1 MVFEN
6 VRNKMKKYGYT
17 YIIVATIILGGIFL
31 PRLYHI
37 ITAKRVGSPFTLYS
51 CILHDFASLDHSGKD
66 LQFVDSE
73 GVHYGDTV
81 QPMFYYRDIMARGV
95 MPDSIEG
102 RKVTV
107 SEIEKNYF
115 MFFSDP
121 DDVNKNLPK
130 VYFLMESSPSRVD
143 LDEAKHAFVSRKT
156 HLDIIRM
163 ADNSLDKELSAAFT
177 EALSDAGFVFPAEI
191 VAGNPSTRK
200 AYDEG
205 YVMTDAHGELFHMK
219 MVKGA
224 PFVEH
229 IAKPDSLTVTHAFI
243 TEYASRRTLA
253 FITDEESRWYVVDS
267 EKRIIPTDVV
277 CNPASKDMM
286 MTGDMFYITVKVS
299 DMEGEDFWAL
309 RSEDFSTV
317 ATLHRDMEEY

>member
-1 MVFEN
+1 
-6 VRNKMKKYGYT
+6 MKKYGYT

-37 ITAKRVGSPFTLYS
+37 ITAKRGGSPFTLYS

-177 EALSDAGFVFPAEI
+177 AALSDAGFVFPAEI

-277 CNPASKDMM
+277 CDPASKDMM

>member
-1 MVFEN
+1 MNFEN
-6 VRNKMKKYGYT
+6 VRNNMKKYGYT
-17 YIIVATIILGGIFL
+17 YIIVATIIIGGIFL

-66 LQFVDSE
+66 LQFVDSK
-73 GVHYGDTV
+73 GVQYGDTV

-107 SEIEKNYF
+107 QEIEKNYF

-121 DDVNKNLPK
+121 DDVTKNLPK

-143 LDEAKHAFVSRKT
+143 LEDSKHAFVSRKT

-163 ADNSLDKELSAAFT
+163 ADNSLDREMSEAFT
-177 EALSDAGFVFPAEI
+177 AALSDAGFVFPADI

-200 AYDEG
+200 SYDEG
-205 YVMTDAHGELFHMK
+205 YVLTDARGSLFHMK

-224 PFVEH
+224 PFVER
-229 IAKPDSLTVTHAFI
+229 IPKPDSLTVTHAFI

-253 FITDEESRWYVVDS
+253 FITDNESRWYVVDS
-267 EKRIIPTDVV
+267 TRRIIPTDVV
-277 CNPASKDMM
+277 CDPAAKDMM

-317 ATLHRDMEEY
+317 ATLHRDMEET